1 MSILDNLVPSN
12 GAGEGGDSLSRL
24 IEGLVTALQRFA
36 ARVEVEIDR
45 DPPVIVAFAGNGLAF
60 AAGWMSDEG
69 LVVRLRLDAKAS
81 DIRSFEPIEGGSLTY
96 EAIVQTPTQLEALED
111 TLRRSERLTAET
123 RAN

>member
-1 MSILDNLVPSN
+1 M
-12 GAGEGGDSLSRL
+12 SRL